1 MSNKKNQLQ
10 SRIISLKNVST
21 DFKYSLVE
29 ANLETLETEL
39 DNSNLRVSVLGEF
52 NEGKSTFLNA
62 LLNLPK
68 EKHLWME
75 MSESTSVMTE
85 IKFGVVETGFA
96 YHRDS
101 DEITEFNLSKLKD
114 YTATDIASEKYWK
127 TEIFINNEMLK
138 SGVIFIDTPGVNTLD
153 QTKFETTISAI
164 KNSHA
169 AIFISSR
176 TEIPLTQKQFIA
188 DSFLND
194 IGKLFCVLNLRD
206 DYLSSEDYDELQNSF
221 QKSLSEVNDLLKEKG
236 IEAQLGNFHIINC
249 YKALHGK
256 NNNDR
261 SSIDNSKI
269 KTFEE
274 KFIAFLATEKY
285 DVILNRIS
293 TKFERIK
300 KETNNLLKV
309 GKESLNLDTAEY
321 DGLIKKLNNDLTEVN
336 LIENEIKNGVNDI
349 LSDVKSGYKD
359 SWDIML
365 NREIKRLVKDKI
377 NLLDLSKPEI
387 AQNNINNLQ
396 RKIEKRILEW
406 MENQNSHSKSE
417 IERRFKDYAKNI
429 KSELDKL
436 QGIVSDSYSDFNID
450 IDLQPE
456 AQDQFLRSIVEVLI
470 VIVIDILL
478 PGGVLWAIIVRI
490 FGKSMGDT
498 IAKKVTEFILKIFNF
513 FTNQVPYSERDLKAQ
528 LEAEFDTALDTLD
541 TTFREKLNT
550 AFETTERNLI
560 SQIEQNFSEKIRNIK
575 IAVENAQKQRNDL
588 AFDHKIQTEIYD
600 KTIALVNNL

>member
-39 DNSNLRVSVLGEF
+39 DNSKLRVSVLGEF

-365 NREIKRLVKDKI
+365 NREIKRLVKNKI

>member
-39 DNSNLRVSVLGEF
+39 DNSKLRVSFLGEF

-365 NREIKRLVKDKI
+365 NREIKRLVKNKI